1 MAQRMTGRK
10 QEFNLQLCQIVDALL
25 LAFAFWVAF
34 VLRLESQRWLPLQ
47 DIGSFSENQWMV
59 FIIMP
64 FGPILLELQGYYS
77 NPLQKNLAKSLAQI
91 SGAAIWLALIIAGC
105 VIFFHLSSPSRTVL
119 PLFALVAP
127 VLLTLREQV
136 TISFFRRRTRSGT
149 HREPVLF
156 AGRPSDIKLL
166 RQKLTPTQ
174 LIEMDIVGEINIEQL
189 PVSALIDAMHKHSVN
204 RVIFAGGHSNMEQ
217 LQQAIGACEI
227 EGVEA
232 WLVADF
238 IKTAIAKPTFD
249 AMGTLPMLVFRT
261 TPSVS
266 WSLLVK
272 GVVDRIGATI
282 LLILTSPLFL
292 VAYFGIKLT
301 SPGPVIFCQQRG
313 GKHGKPFTM
322 YKFRSMTTDAEMR
335 KSELECHNEMSGPVF
350 KVANDPRITPFGHW
364 IRKTSIDELP
374 QLINVIVGDMS
385 LVGPRPLPLYEVAN
399 FENHAQRRRLS
410 VKPGLTCLWQI
421 SGRNNVQNFDQW
433 VQLDLEYIDNWSVW
447 LDIKIL
453 FKTIP
458 AVLFGFGAK

>member
-1 MAQRMTGRK
+1 MTGRK
-10 QEFNLQLCQIVDALL
+10 QEFNLQLFQIVDALL
-25 LAFAFWVAF
+25 LAFAFWLAY
-34 VLRLESQRWLPLQ
+34 VLRLEGQRWFPL
-47 DIGSFSENQWMV
+47 DSIGAFSDHQWMV
-59 FIIMP
+59 FILMP

-77 NPLQKNLAKSLAQI
+77 NPLQKTFAKSLTQMA
-91 SGAAIWLALIIAGC
+91 GASIWLALIIAGC
-105 VIFFHLSSPSRTVL
+105 VIFFHLQVPSRAIL
-119 PLFALVAP
+119 PLFAGTATT
-127 VLLTLREQV
+127 LLFLRERV
-136 TISFFRRRTRSGT
+136 SISFFRSRTRSGT
-149 HREPVLF
+149 HREPVLL
-156 AGRPSDIKLL
+156 AGRPSDIKRL

-174 LIEMDIVGEINIEQL
+174 LIEMDIVGEINIEQQ

-204 RVIFAGGHSNMEQ
+204 QVIFAGGHSNMEQ

-249 AMGTLPMLVFRT
+249 AMGSVPMLVFRT

-266 WSLLVK
+266 WSLLLK
-272 GVVDRIGATI
+272 ATVDRIGA
-282 LLILTSPLFL
+282 LGLILFTSPLFL
-292 VAYFGIKLT
+292 VAYIGIKLT
-301 SPGPVIFCQQRG
+301 SPGPVIFSQQRG

-335 KSELECHNEMSGPVF
+335 RAELETRNEMSGPVF
-350 KVANDPRITPFGHW
+350 KVQDDPRITPFGRW
-364 IRKTSIDELP
+364 IRRTSVDELP
-374 QLINVIVGDMS
+374 QLINVLLGDMS

-433 VQLDLEYIDNWSVW
+433 VQLDLDYIDNWSVW

-458 AVLFGFGAK
+458 AVLFGSGAK